1 MGRHRT
7 PVVED
12 YVSQSERY
20 QRDVLAG
27 DIDACKWVKLACQ
40 RQVRDLKRQRTKAFP
55 YYFDREAG
63 NDICHAMEQFPHIKG
78 PLAKRLRVD
87 ENGKDVWNTIT
98 LEPWQCFIQST
109 ALGWKRLS
117 DEMRRF
123 RIALILVPRKNSKST
138 MAATTGLYML
148 GPDGESGADVCSAA
162 TRRDQAKIISD
173 AAREMARRS
182 PYFCDHFGITVGA
195 QAIIARDTAGKF
207 EALSADA
214 NSLDGLNIHAALIDE
229 LHAHKTRH
237 VWDVLET
244 ATGARS
250 QPLLYAVTTAGV
262 DTAGICFELLTY
274 LHKILDGVIQDE
286 TFFGI
291 NYTIDTEPYTDILQ
305 SSRALRGLE
314 EICQCK
320 GVSHTQIER
329 YWQEACAKHA
339 MTSGIGTSWRSGA
352 QSTQNVQSGRA
363 ECVPSAT
370 SSGSSTAI
378 QITSAE
384 PLPKGRNGRS
394 ATRTRSERLISDGA
408 CPSAIESRSFTSS
421 DSPNTDS
428 RESNTTVSMR
438 SRADDARSATKL
450 RADVYTSITAT
461 LAAASEAS
469 SARNA
474 TALSAF
480 SETLKNVCAAHSPTC
495 SARKARVEL
504 DGTVAIDRLGDDWR
518 TEAAQRK
525 ANPNFGVSVYA
536 DDLARKAKKAEHS
549 PAAINNFLTKHLN
562 VWVKAETTWLPAEDW
577 RACTVPSFT
586 LEACIGNPCWIVA
599 DLAEVRDIATV
610 MALFKMP
617 EGKFAAF
624 WRYYLPEDT
633 VTTSPN
639 ALYSGWVHK
648 GWLTSTLGNVA
659 DYQRIEDE
667 IVALV
672 EQCLPREVAFDRALA
687 SRMMQN
693 LQARLGE
700 DTPVVVVP
708 QNIQTIDPAMAQ
720 VEELVFGRKLQHNGD
735 EIAAWMASNVVVV
748 RNHKGEIYPRKAGG
762 KDSHNKIDGMF
773 TLLMGISRAMAP
785 SDEDEDR
792 SSYYDGRGVLV
803 I

>member
-1 MGRHRT
+1 MGRHRS

-20 QRDVLAG
+20 QRDVRAG
-27 DIDACKWVKLACQ
+27 DIDACKWVKLACE
-40 RQVRDLKRQRTKAFP
+40 RQARDLKRQRTKAFP
-55 YYFDREAG
+55 YYFDRDAG

-87 ENGKDVWNTIT
+87 DNGKDVWNTIT

-229 LHAHKTRH
+229 LHAHRTRH

-291 NYTIDTEPYTDILQ
+291 NYTIDE
-305 SSRALRGLE
+305 
-314 EICQCK
+314 
-320 GVSHTQIER
+320 
-329 YWQEACAKHA
+329 
-339 MTSGIGTSWRSGA
+339 
-352 QSTQNVQSGRA
+352 
-363 ECVPSAT
+363 
-370 SSGSSTAI
+370 
-378 QITSAE
+378 
-384 PLPKGRNGRS
+384 
-394 ATRTRSERLISDGA
+394 
-408 CPSAIESRSFTSS
+408 
-421 DSPNTDS
+421 
-428 RESNTTVSMR
+428 
-438 SRADDARSATKL
+438 
-450 RADVYTSITAT
+450 
-461 LAAASEAS
+461 
-469 SARNA
+469 
-474 TALSAF
+474 
-480 SETLKNVCAAHSPTC
+480 
-495 SARKARVEL
+495 
-504 DGTVAIDRLGDDWR
+504 GDDWR

-549 PAAINNFLTKHLN
+549 PAAINNYLTKHLN
-562 VWVKAETTWLPAEDW
+562 VWVKAETTWIPAEDW
-577 RACTVPSFT
+577 RACMVKGLT
-586 LEACIGNPCWIVA
+586 LNECIGNPCWIIA
-599 DLAEVRDIATV
+599 DMAEVRDIAAV
-610 MALFKMP
+610 MALFQMP
-617 EGKFAAF
+617 QGRFAAF
-624 WRYYLPEDT
+624 GRYYLPERT
-633 VTTSPN
+633 VETSPN
-639 ALYSGWVHK
+639 ALYSGWVHHDK
-648 GWLTSTLGNVA
+648 LIETPGDVA
-659 DYQRIEDE
+659 DYQRIEDD
-667 IVALV
+667 IVDLATRIN
-672 EQCLPREVAFDRALA
+672 PMEVDFDRAFA

-693 LQARLGE
+693 LQKRLG
-700 DTPVVVVP
+700 DDVPVVVVP
-708 QNIQTIDPAMAQ
+708 QNIQTIDPAMNQ
-720 VEELVFGRKLQHNGD
+720 VEELVFGRKLQHDGD
-735 EIAAWMASNVVVV
+735 EILAWMMSNVVVV

-762 KDSHNKIDGMF
+762 KDSHNKIDGVF
-773 TLLMGISRAMAP
+773 TLLMGLARAMAP
-785 SDEDEDR
+785 KDDD
-792 SSYYDGRGVLV
+792 DGPSVYETRDLV
-803 I
+803 SI